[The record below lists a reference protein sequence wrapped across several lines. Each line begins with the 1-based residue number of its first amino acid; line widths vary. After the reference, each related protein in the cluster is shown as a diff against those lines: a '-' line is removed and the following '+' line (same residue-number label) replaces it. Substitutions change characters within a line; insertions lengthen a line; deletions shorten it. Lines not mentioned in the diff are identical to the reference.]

1 MVEGNI
7 LGTVLVLTIFL
18 VTFNLIVFN
27 FTSEQN
33 SFCDEKYNVTES
45 SNATDTLYKITNC
58 KSSSTHNLQWFVLI
72 VDAPMIAAIILGTKK
87 LVFI

>member
-18 VTFNLIVFN
+18 VTFNLIIFN
-27 FTSEQN
+27 YTSEQN

-45 SNATDTLYKITNC
+45 SNATDTLYKFTNC
-58 KSSSTHNLQWFVLI
+58 KSTNASGLKWFVLI
-72 VDAPMIAAIILGTKK
+72 VDAPMVAAIILGTKK
-87 LVFI
+87 LALI